1 MLMKWT
7 FSFGW
12 LIGGILIAA
21 AGGAIVVFYRQ
32 IADNFFGGVQ
42 KYDKVKLWGIIIA
55 IFGFVCMANLHTLI
69 LYFIFHLIMPQVF
82 PYMILPML

>member
-1 MLMKWT
+1 MQWS

-12 LIGGILIAA
+12 FFGGILIAI

-32 IADNFFGGVQ
+32 IADEFFGGVQ

-55 IFGFVCMANLHTLI
+55 IVGFICMANLHTTV

-82 PYMILPML
+82 PSVIMPLLM